1 MASVTPP
8 KFPLALL
15 KWFCHPGYH
24 ADIEGDLIEVYYR
37 NVDEYG
43 KAKADQILLKE
54 VLILFRPGIIKN
66 LGQPDLMGDLGMY
79 KSYLKVAWRNLLKQK
94 LYASI
99 NTAGLAIGIT
109 CFIMIF
115 FFVDHEQSYDLF
127 YDNVDRIYHVYENT
141 PDDEFRGSTFYAA
154 SPAQMASTLM
164 EEYPEVE
171 YATTFSEGFGLL
183 TLDENTSFW
192 EEGINTDKHFFNVFT
207 YDFFI
212 YGNPSTAFDNPESLI
227 LTESLSTK
235 IFGKINSVGETLDYN
250 DKPYQI
256 TGVIR
261 DLPRNS
267 TLQFSFMANL
277 EANPRYLREFKKDK
291 WDGSDYY
298 TFFSL
303 YPSANPSTL
312 QAKMPELIDTYWTA
326 DRPFDFEYLFRSL
339 PEVHL
344 GPLMNSDFDLKGN
357 RQQINLFII
366 IAILILALACINYMN
381 LSIARSINRAKEVGL
396 RKTVGAEKKQLVTQF
411 LMESVFFSFLAFF
424 IALFLA
430 SALLPEFGILL
441 DRELDFNILGKPDLL
456 LKIAGVIALLGILSG
471 SYPAFVLSSIKP
483 IQSLKGNLNG
493 SFKKN
498 SSQKWMITA
507 QYAVSI
513 VMVICTLIMYQQFLF
528 IGNSE
533 LGFERDDIITIQT
546 QDRSINDNFERIK
559 NNWLQQPGVSAV
571 AASHSLPHNVTS
583 ATMLNDDDGGDP
595 SDDFS
600 ISRLNINH
608 HEFLEVYGFEI
619 IAGQS
624 LPVRQTETQE
634 RFILINEAAS
644 RVLGWNPIEAV
655 GKIITDDGIRRS
667 DLTVIGVVKDFH
679 LHPMHTK
686 ISPVYIELKTR
697 DPFRYISVKV
707 RTDNPQELITMMMGD
722 LKQYSERPFE
732 FIFMEDRINELYKTD
747 TQRATLFTSFSI
759 LAILIAS
766 LGLFGLTALNIHQRR
781 KELGIRKV
789 LGASLQNILTLVTGS
804 FLKMVIIGFVIAA
817 PISWF
822 LMNRWLQGY
831 AYRIEIEWW
840 IFIAAGL
847 ISSGIALLTI
857 SSQSIKAAL
866 IDPIHCIK
874 DE

>member
-8 KFPLALL
+8 KLPLVLL

-37 NVDEYG
+37 NVDESG
-43 KAKADQILLKE
+43 KTKADQILLKE
-54 VLILFRPGIIKN
+54 VLLLFRPGIIKN

-79 KSYLKVAWRNLLKQK
+79 KNYLKVAWRNLLKQK

-99 NTAGLAIGIT
+99 NIAGLAIGIT
-109 CFIMIF
+109 CFIMIY

-127 YDNVDRIYHVYENT
+127 YDNADQIYHVYENT
-141 PDDEFRGSTFYAA
+141 PDDEFRGSTSWAA
-154 SPAQMASTLM
+154 TPAQMASTLM
-164 EEYPEVE
+164 HNYPEVE

-192 EEGINTDKHFFNVFT
+192 EEGITADRNFFNVFA

-212 YGNPSTAFDNPESLI
+212 YGSPSAAFNNPESLI
-227 LTESLSTK
+227 LTESLSMK
-235 IFGKINSVGETLDYN
+235 IFGKRNSVGETLDYN
-250 DKPYQI
+250 NKPYQI
-256 TGVIR
+256 TGVIK

-277 EANPRYLREFKKDK
+277 EGNPRYLREFKKDK

-303 YPSANPSTL
+303 YPSASPSTL

-344 GPLMNSDFDLKGN
+344 SPQINNDFDLKGN

-396 RKTVGAEKKQLVTQF
+396 RKTVGAEKKQLLTQF

-456 LKIAGVIALLGILSG
+456 LKIAGVIAVLGVLSG

-483 IQSLKGNLNG
+483 IQTLKGNLKG
-493 SFKKN
+493 SVKKN
-498 SSQKWMITA
+498 STQKWMITA

-533 LGFERDDIITIQT
+533 LGFEQDDIITIGT
-546 QDRSINDNFERIK
+546 QDRSINDNFINIK
-559 NNWLQQPGVSAV
+559 NEWLQHPGVSAI

-583 ATMLNDDDGGDP
+583 ATMLNDDDGGNP
-595 SDDFS
+595 NDDFS
-600 ISRLNINH
+600 ISRLNINN
-608 HEFLEVYGFEI
+608 HEFLEIYGFEI

-624 LPVRQTETQE
+624 LPVRQTEQQE

-644 RVLGWNPIEAV
+644 GMMGLNPIEAV
-655 GKIITDDGIRRS
+655 GQIITDDGNRPY
-667 DLTVIGVVKDFH
+667 LTIMGVVKDFH

-686 ISPVYIELKTR
+686 ISPVYIELKAR

-707 RTDNPQELITMMMGD
+707 RTDNSQELIAMMKGS
-722 LKQYSERPFE
+722 LQQYSERPFE
-732 FIFMEDRINELYKTD
+732 FIFMEDRVNELYKTD

-766 LGLFGLTALNIHQRR
+766 LGLFGLTALGVHQKR
-781 KELGIRKV
+781 KEIGIRKV

-804 FLKMVIIGFVIAA
+804 FLKMIVIGFLIAA
-817 PISWF
+817 PVAWF
-822 LMNRWLQGY
+822 LMNNWLQNY
-831 AYRIEIEWW
+831 AYRIEIDWW
-840 IFIAAGL
+840 IFVAAGL
-847 ISSGIALLTI
+847 ISAGIALLTI